1 MPRRDSSAF
10 ETVRRQAVT
19 ALNRLRADIK
29 AAESDLNELRKQEQQ
44 LAAITGESRG
54 AGAKNGAAPSAG
66 RRAGGGRMD
75 WRAVLDKLPKRF
87 SASDVRSVHGVGD
100 KRSGEIFAAITR
112 WIDSG
117 LVKRKE
123 RGVYERAAQ

>member
-1 MPRRDSSAF
+1 MPRKDSSAF
-10 ETVRRQAVT
+10 ESVRQQAIA
-19 ALNRLRADIK
+19 ALNRLRRDIR

-44 LAAITGESRG
+44 LAAITGE
-54 AGAKNGAAPSAG
+54 AKTAAFSNGAPAASS
-66 RRAGGGRMD
+66 GGRMN
-75 WRAVLDKLPKRF
+75 WRAVLDKLPRRF
-87 SASDVRSVHGVGD
+87 TASDVRSVRGVGD

-123 RGVYERAAQ
+123 RGVYERAAS

>member
-1 MPRRDSSAF
+1 MPRRDSSVF
-10 ETVRRQAVT
+10 ENVRQQAIT
-19 ALNRLRADIK
+19 ALNRLRKDIQ

-44 LAAITGESRG
+44 LAAITGE
-54 AGAKNGAAPSAG
+54 AKTAAVARNGAPAASG
-66 RRAGGGRMD
+66 GGGRTD

-87 SASDVRSVHGVGD
+87 TASDVRSVRGVGD

-123 RGVYERAAQ
+123 RGVYERAA

>member
-1 MPRRDSSAF
+1 MPRKDSSVF
-10 ETVRRQAVT
+10 ENVRQQAIA
-19 ALNRLRADIK
+19 ALNRLRKDIRT
-29 AAESDLNELRKQEQQ
+29 AESDLNDLRKQEQQ
-44 LAAITGESRG
+44 LAAITGEARTAAAVRNGASALSRG
-54 AGAKNGAAPSAG
+54 SG
-66 RRAGGGRMD
+66 RTN

-87 SASDVRSVHGVGD
+87 TASDVRSVRGVGD

-123 RGVYERAAQ
+123 RGVYERAA

>member
-10 ETVRRQAVT
+10 ETVRQQAIT
-19 ALNRLRADIK
+19 ALNRLRKDIK
-29 AAESDLNELRKQEQQ
+29 NAESELNQLRKQEQQ
-44 LAAITGESRG
+44 LAAIAGEAKG
-54 AGAKNGAAPSAG
+54 APSVRNGARPS
-66 RRAGGGRMD
+66 GGGRTD

-87 SASDVRSVHGVGD
+87 SASDVRSVRGVGD

-123 RGVYERAAQ
+123 RGVYERAA